1 VLSVKA
7 RTVAGVSI
15 CVLGLILLLVAGLD
29 FNNLFFV
36 QKLLTKS
43 DVPTYNQNVV
53 LPGLLGFLVLID
65 GSIVLGLKRIF
76 SLSLHVLGNFVWLF
90 ALSTMHQELAVP
102 ITDISAYQQAF
113 YLVFLGTIFFVVGI
127 IVNDIP
133 RRATSP

>member
-1 VLSVKA
+1 
-7 RTVAGVSI
+7 
-15 CVLGLILLLVAGLD
+15 LLLFAGLD

-36 QKLLTKS
+36 QKMLTKS
-43 DVPTYNQNVV
+43 DIPSYDQGVV

-65 GSIVLGLKRIF
+65 GSIVLGLKRVF

-90 ALSTMHQELAVP
+90 ALSSLHQELAVP

-133 RRATSP
+133 ARAKTP